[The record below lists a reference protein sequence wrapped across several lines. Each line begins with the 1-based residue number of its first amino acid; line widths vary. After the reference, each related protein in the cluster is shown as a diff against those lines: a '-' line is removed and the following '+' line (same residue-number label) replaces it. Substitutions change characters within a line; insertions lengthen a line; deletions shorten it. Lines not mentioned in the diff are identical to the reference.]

1 MYGWMD
7 GWMQGLS
14 ITGRMSFDVQEQVQ
28 ALVDLS
34 GGSYLHIPAS
44 RQMSRLFGDPCPGYP
59 KVLYASLLLLL
70 SMS

>member
-1 MYGWMD
+1 
-7 GWMQGLS
+7 MQGLS

-44 RQMSRLFGDPCPGYP
+44 RKMSLLFGDPCPGYP
-59 KVLYASLLLLL
+59 KVQ
-70 SMS
+70 